1 MRQLKFFCN
10 TIPTF
15 LYSAEQK
22 RSLYAKGKQHPGLVH
37 RSGSVQLLHAKHLA
51 RAPHHTTEIPCA
63 THRDR
68 YQTHQ
73 RIKLE
78 KGSSIV
84 RVPSLQDTL
93 SHSNKHFTSKEQQS
107 GKLRTLC
114 KGHSQQKDHK
124 VKKSLLIND
133 KFSTCC
139 YNYKDNSSFMSVPS
153 VLQL

>member
-1 MRQLKFFCN
+1 MQGESSTRGLHITRGLCGSRTQSTWQGLHTPLPKHPVLPAGIDTKRQK
-10 TIPTF
+10 
-15 LYSAEQK
+15 K
-22 RSLYAKGKQHPGLVH
+22 
-37 RSGSVQLLHAKHLA
+37 
-51 RAPHHTTEIPCA
+51 
-63 THRDR
+63 
-68 YQTHQ
+68 THQ
-73 RIKLE
+73 GIKLE
-78 KGSSIV
+78 KGSSIGK
-84 RVPSLQDTL
+84 VPSPQDIL

-114 KGHSQQKDHK
+114 KGHSKQKDHK